1 MPVGL
6 VIVASSIV
14 VLRRR
19 RRRLLRVNRVPTQ
32 PIGARGRKRER
43 GELPNQRTVKLS
55 LT

>member
-6 VIVASSIV
+6 VIVASSII
-14 VLRRR
+14 VLRR